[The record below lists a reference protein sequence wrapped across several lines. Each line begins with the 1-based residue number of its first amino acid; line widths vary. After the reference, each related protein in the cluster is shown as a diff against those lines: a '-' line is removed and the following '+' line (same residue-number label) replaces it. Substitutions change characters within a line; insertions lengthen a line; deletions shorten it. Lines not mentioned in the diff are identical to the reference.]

1 MSEAR
6 DSGLARQDATAEAV
20 RDFVVAAVAAQG
32 LALPDDAIDRVAEV
46 FARNAQIAA
55 RVIGLVLPE
64 ASDPAALFRLD

>member
-1 MSEAR
+1 MSEGR

-32 LALPDDAIDRVAEV
+32 LGLPDDAIDRVAEV

-55 RVIGLVLPE
+55 RVIDLVLPE
-64 ASDPAALFRLD
+64 ESDPAALFRLD